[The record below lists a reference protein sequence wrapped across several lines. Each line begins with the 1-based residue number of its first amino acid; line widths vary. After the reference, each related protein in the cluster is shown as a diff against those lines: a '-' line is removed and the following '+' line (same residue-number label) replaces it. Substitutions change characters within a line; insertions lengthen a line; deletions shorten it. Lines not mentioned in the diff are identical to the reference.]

1 MSQHIVKIDGQTE
14 ALVGWDQ
21 PMLTYFA
28 QIYKI
33 DGQGE
38 RIAAEDGGTILQIGT
53 RNFEI
58 YELEEF
64 LTKLGSRIPLD
75 RKLRAALY
83 ADRDDGR

>member
-1 MSQHIVKIDGQTE
+1 MSQHIVPIDSNTE

-33 DGQGE
+33 DEAGE
-38 RIAAEDGGTILQIGT
+38 RVAAEDGGTILQIGT
-53 RNFEI
+53 GNFEI
-58 YELEEF
+58 YTLEEF
-64 LTKLGSRIPLD
+64 LGKIGSRIPLD